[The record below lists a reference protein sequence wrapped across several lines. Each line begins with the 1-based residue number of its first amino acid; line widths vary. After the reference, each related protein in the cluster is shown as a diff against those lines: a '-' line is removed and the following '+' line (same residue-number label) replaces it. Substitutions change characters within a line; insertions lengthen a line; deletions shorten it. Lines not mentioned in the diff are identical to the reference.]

1 MAEARQQPTRSA
13 IKPGLAG
20 IGYLSLA
27 LLAILITFLG
37 WGLREHIPLLQNLE
51 GQVLDAQIRARG
63 PLAPAEAGGEPAIA
77 LLLID
82 DPSIREIGSLPI
94 DRRILA
100 QVVDRLQADGAATI
114 IFDMLFSEPSAHGE
128 AADQAFAAAMARAQ
142 NVLLAYALPDEA
154 AQASSSGLTSG
165 PLLDSA
171 YLRYRNQDQGA
182 LIELAPNG
190 VLAPIPALAEAAQ
203 ALGHVSALT
212 TTDGALRYDLPA
224 LPFDGEWLPSLAIV
238 SAAQLS
244 GTPWNRVEARI
255 ADRIEIGATQVP
267 IDAHSRQWVN
277 YYGPAA
283 TFPTYSLADYA
294 FGRIDPARFKGRI
307 VLIGGTALGTND
319 RNLSPF
325 DPLLPGVERVATVL
339 DNLMTERW
347 LERPIWG
354 APIVLL
360 LILLLPLVA
369 VALVAKLSPVRAIL
383 ILALIGL
390 AIIGLSQLLLVQQQ
404 QIVSMVFPLVA
415 LTLAGGSGLTWR
427 ARLDTHSRRQAEQAL
442 RASEQRYALAATG
455 ANDGLWDWDI
465 PNDAVYLSARAR
477 DLLGL
482 AAEAEPERTPRLE
495 HKQQPNGKQPN
506 GKAGAAHQP
515 TESMLGQAS
524 GLQAPQ
530 QASPTATSDCA
541 PANRAPSIGQLFGL
555 LDQVERAES
564 EQELAAHLSGQ
575 TGQFNRLVALERGGE
590 PRWLLIRGVAV
601 REGDQPVRMAG
612 SLTDLTE
619 QKRLERQVAFDALH
633 DRLTGLANREL
644 FTDRVNQWL
653 SSAQRFVR
661 TDQPQPDHIQADQP
675 QPDHTQP
682 DQPQPDHTQL
692 NQVPDI
698 GLVLLD
704 IDGFRAIN
712 EDHGQ
717 LGGNAVLT
725 QLASRLAKLK
735 ADGILVSRL
744 GADQF
749 ALAFRGPDTLSLA
762 ERAQQLVAD
771 PFQLDADQKSIP
783 ISISQAHSAQGL
795 SSTDELLA
803 AATLALTKAR
813 QTPTGQPQR
822 YDPAMQQLETSRRW
836 LADNIDRALADGNQF
851 QLHYQPFVALADRRL
866 LGFEALIRWQ
876 HPERGQIMPGEFIP
890 FAEESGQINAIGQW
904 ALFEAVRQ
912 LVAWDQLG
920 FKGELAVNLSGRQFT
935 ETDLLADAAK
945 IIQQLGPVAPGRY
958 KLEVTESMAMDNPQQ
973 TTEILKALANL
984 GLKISIDDFGTG
996 YSSLAYLHRFPF
1008 HTLKIDRSFVMR
1020 LDAGREP
1027 REIVK
1032 TIVGLGVAL
1041 DKQVLAEG
1049 IEDEQQASTLRDL
1062 GVQVGQ
1068 GWLFA
1073 RALPAAEATVLVQNA
1088 LRG

>member
-1 MAEARQQPTRSA
+1 VSLVT
-13 IKPGLAG
+13 L
-20 IGYLSLA
+20 IGWA
-27 LLAILITFLG
+27 Q
-37 WGLREHIPLLQNLE
+37 RERLPLLQTID
-51 GQVLDAQIRARG
+51 GQVLDAQLRARG
-63 PLAPAEAGGEPAIA
+63 PLPPMERDGRPAIA

-82 DPSIREIGSLPI
+82 DRSIQAFGSLPI
-94 DRRILA
+94 DRQILA
-100 QVVDRLQADGAATI
+100 RVVDRLAAEDAAAI
-114 IFDMLFSEPSAHGE
+114 IFDMLFSEPSVHGPE
-128 AADQAFAAAMARAQ
+128 ADQAFADAIAGAGT
-142 NVLLAYALPDEA
+142 VFLAYALPDTASA
-154 AQASSSGLTSG
+154 ANALATG

-171 YLRYRNQDQGA
+171 YLRYRNDQRA
-182 LIELAPNG
+182 ADIQLAPLA
-190 VLAPIPALAEAAQ
+190 VLAPIPLLANAARG
-203 ALGHVSALT
+203 LGHVSALT
-212 TTDGALRYDLPA
+212 AADGSLRYDLPA
-224 LPFDGEWLPSLAIV
+224 LAFDGEWLPSLAVV
-238 SAAQLS
+238 SKAWLS
-244 GTPWNRVEARI
+244 DTPWQSVEARL
-255 ADRIEIGATQVP
+255 ADRIEIGATSLP
-267 IDAHSRQWVN
+267 IDPRSRQWVN

-283 TFPTYSLADYA
+283 TFPTYSLADFVA
-294 FGRIDPARFKGRI
+294 GRIDPDHFKDRI

-319 RNLSPF
+319 RNPSAF
-325 DPLLPGVERVATVL
+325 DPLLPGVERVATVI
-339 DNLMTERW
+339 DNLLTERW
-347 LERPIWG
+347 LERPAWG
-354 APIVLL
+354 APVVLL
-360 LILLLPLVA
+360 LILLLPLMA
-369 VALVAKLSPVRAIL
+369 VTLVATLTPLRAIL

-390 AIIGLSQLLLVQQQ
+390 AIIGLSQFFLVQQQ
-404 QIVSMVFPLVA
+404 QIVSMLFPLVA

-465 PNDAVYLSARAR
+465 ANDAVYLSDRAR

-482 AAEAEPERTPRLE
+482 AAAAKPEW
-495 HKQQPNGKQPN
+495 
-506 GKAGAAHQP
+506 
-515 TESMLGQAS
+515 
-524 GLQAPQ
+524 
-530 QASPTATSDCA
+530 A
-541 PANRAPSIGQLFGL
+541 PAHSTASLSQLFGL
-555 LDQVERAES
+555 LDQVERAQC
-564 EQELAAHLSGQ
+564 EQELQAHLSGE

-601 REGDQPVRMAG
+601 REGEQPVRMAG

-619 QKRLERQVAFDALH
+619 QKRLERQLAFDALH
-633 DRLTGLANREL
+633 DRLTGLANRDL

-653 SSAQRFVR
+653 GSAQRPVR
-661 TDQPQPDHIQADQP
+661 ADQA
-675 QPDHTQP
+675 QSDQAQP
-682 DQPQPDHTQL
+682 DQAQPDQA
-692 NQVPDI
+692 QPDQAQPDQAQPDQAPEI

-717 LGGNAVLT
+717 LGGNAVLI
-725 QLASRLAKLK
+725 QLAGRLAKLK
-735 ADGILVSRL
+735 PEGILVSRL

-749 ALAFRGPDTLSLA
+749 ALAFRGADTLGLA
-762 ERAQQLVAD
+762 ERAQRLVAN
-771 PFQLDADQKSIP
+771 PFQLDAEQKSIP

-813 QTPTGQPQR
+813 QAPTGQPQR
-822 YDPAMQQLETSRRW
+822 YDPAMQALETSRRW
-836 LADNIDRALADGNQF
+836 LADNIDRALAQGGQF

-890 FAEESGQINAIGQW
+890 FAEESGQINTIGQW

-945 IIQQLGPVAPGRY
+945 IIAQLGPVAPGRY

-1073 RALPAAEATVLVQNA
+1073 RALPAAEATALVQDA
-1088 LRG
+1088 LRAAADR

>member
-1 MAEARQQPTRSA
+1 MPDSRQQPPTRSV
-13 IKPGLAG
+13 IKPRLAG

-27 LLAILITFLG
+27 LLAILVTLLG
-37 WGLREHIPLLQNLE
+37 WGLRERIPLLQNLE
-51 GQVLDAQIRARG
+51 GQVLDAQIHARG
-63 PLAPAEAGGEPAIA
+63 PIIPAAADGQPAMA

-94 DRRILA
+94 DRHILA
-100 QVVDRLQADGAATI
+100 EVVDRLQADGAATI

-128 AADQAFAAAMARAQ
+128 VADQAFAAAIARAG
-142 NVLLAYALPDEA
+142 NVVLAYALPDEA
-154 AQASSSGLTSG
+154 AQASSTMLSSG
-165 PLLDSA
+165 PILDSA
-171 YLRYRNQDQGA
+171 YRRYRNQALGA
-182 LIELAPNG
+182 QIELAPKG
-190 VLAPIPALAEAAQ
+190 VLAPIPALAETAQ

-244 GTPWNRVEARI
+244 ETPWDRVEAQF
-255 ADRIEIGATQVP
+255 ADHIEIGATEVP
-267 IDAHSRQWVN
+267 IDARSRQWVN

-294 FGRIDPARFKGRI
+294 FGRLDPARFQGRI

-325 DPLLPGVERVATVL
+325 DPLLPGVERIATVI
-339 DNLMTERW
+339 DNLMTKRW

-354 APIVLL
+354 APVVLL

-369 VALVAKLSPVRAIL
+369 VALVAKLPPLRAIL
-383 ILALIGL
+383 VLALIGL

-404 QIVSMVFPLVA
+404 QIVSMVFPLIA

-427 ARLDTHSRRQAEQAL
+427 ARLDSNSRRQAEQAL

-465 PNDAVYLSARAR
+465 VNDAVYLSARAR
-477 DLLGL
+477 DLLG
-482 AAEAEPERTPRLE
+482 PE
-495 HKQQPNGKQPN
+495 
-506 GKAGAAHQP
+506 
-515 TESMLGQAS
+515 S
-524 GLQAPQ
+524 
-530 QASPTATSDCA
+530 A
-541 PANRAPSIGQLFGL
+541 PANQAPGIGQLLDL
-555 LDQVERAES
+555 LDQVERAEC
-564 EQELAAHLSGQ
+564 EQELEAHLSGQ

-590 PRWLLIRGVAV
+590 RRWLLIRGVAV
-601 REGDQPVRMAG
+601 REGDHEGDHEREQPVRMAG

-619 QKRLERQVAFDALH
+619 QKRLERQLAFDALH
-633 DRLTGLANREL
+633 DRLTGLANRDL

-653 SSAQRFVR
+653 GSAQRSVHA
-661 TDQPQPDHIQADQP
+661 DQAQPDQ
-675 QPDHTQP
+675 TQP
-682 DQPQPDHTQL
+682 DQAPD
-692 NQVPDI
+692 V

-712 EDHGQ
+712 EDYGQ

-725 QLASRLAKLK
+725 QLASRLSTLK
-735 ADGILVSRL
+735 TEGILVSRL

-749 ALAFRGPDTLSLA
+749 ALAFRGPDTLGLA
-762 ERAQQLVAD
+762 ERAQRLVAD
-771 PFQLDADQKSIP
+771 PFQLDADQKPIP

-813 QTPTGQPQR
+813 QAPTGQPQR

-836 LADNIDRALADGNQF
+836 LAENIDRALAHGDQF

-890 FAEESGQINAIGQW
+890 FAEESGQINAVGQW

-935 ETDLLADAAK
+935 ETDLLADAAN
-945 IIQQLGPVAPGRY
+945 IIEQLGPVAPGRY

-1073 RALPAAEATVLVQNA
+1073 RALPSAEATALVQNA
-1088 LRG
+1088 LRA